1 MSRGAAQEARRLAN
15 AAMKIRRATMSIF
28 SFQNL
33 STIKSEE
40 FLCSCGGCASDFFQ
54 RNSAST
60 GDFFRDNAR
69 VSRFAAFSSKR
80 DRSEVRAIGF
90 DHKTVEWN
98 FGGDI
103 ADLFSVLECHNTS
116 ERNEMA
122 ETQNFVCLFECS
134 AETMKH
140 ATDLTTVF
148 AQNLE
153 GVVPGIALMNDH
165 VEFQFD
171 REIEKLLE

>member
-1 MSRGAAQEARRLAN
+1 
-15 AAMKIRRATMSIF
+15 RATMSIL

-54 RNSAST
+54 RNSASA

-90 DHKTVEWN
+90 DHKTVERN

-103 ADLFSVLECHNTS
+103 ADLFSVLK
-116 ERNEMA
+116 RNDSGEGNEVA
-122 ETQNFVCLFECS
+122 EPQNFVRLFERS
-134 AETMKH
+134 AEAMKH
-140 ATDLTTVF
+140 TADLTTVF
-148 AQNLE
+148 AQNLK
-153 GVVPGIALMNDH
+153 GVVPGIALMNHH